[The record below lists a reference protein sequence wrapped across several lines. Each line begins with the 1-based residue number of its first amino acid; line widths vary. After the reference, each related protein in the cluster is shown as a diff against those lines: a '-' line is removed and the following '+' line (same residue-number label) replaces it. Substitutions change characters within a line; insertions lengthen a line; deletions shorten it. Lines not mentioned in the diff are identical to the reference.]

1 MVGFPDRCS
10 SWWRAGVA
18 TVIWRVVRALLGFAF
33 GVLIAFVW
41 LVPARAETIAAT
53 AGSAVPL
60 ESWAGPWGAPFTG
73 TYSEAQSRALQDY
86 SAAGAGGWAYG
97 PSYWSVTPPPRPAA
111 YDGAGSGVVEW
122 FTVRQ
127 SATQMGNGGSGWT
140 YQLRRDWYCA
150 AGSIVGSYPGWTC
163 SQGSVYSCPAGQ
175 NWTLQGN
182 QCTRPDCQY
191 GRASDGTCTA
201 CPAGKYMANGV
212 GGDPYR
218 VVDQPLTIDY
228 RIYTG
233 VGATVPATT
242 CVSGCTVT
250 LGSEYS
256 GAGSGTSGNWFWI
269 GSPSFTGATC
279 SSAPGTSPVVQP
291 NTPEADCAKA
301 GKQWGTVNGT
311 VVCVDAQ
318 TTSTKKTSVVT
329 GPGGGTTATTQTQTC
344 TGGSCNS
351 TTTVTNAGGGSSG
364 TATNGTSTS
373 TSAATGSQTQGDG
386 SSACRDDPYGPACL
400 GAPASGGGADSASG
414 TGGGVSA
421 VGLPGE
427 ALGCP
432 APVQVL
438 QWSVPFDGAC
448 LLAGYVRPLVLALA
462 WLGAGIFVVG
472 GVRNG

>member
-1 MVGFPDRCS
+1 MWRVLRCIRWFS
-10 SWWRAGVA
+10 VGVA
-18 TVIWRVVRALLGFAF
+18 MAW
-33 GVLIAFVW
+33 VW

-53 AGSAVPL
+53 ALPL
-60 ESWAGPWGAPFTG
+60 APTARYKFVADW
-73 TYSEAQSRALQDY
+73 YSSYDAAQAAALAHY
-86 SAAGAGGWAYG
+86 AAAGATGYTNGA
-97 PSYWSVTPPPRPAA
+97 WSSTPPAESQFWSGWNA
-111 YDGAGSGVVEW
+111 GAVGY
-122 FTVRQ
+122 FTVGNNAAPYVSYQ
-127 SATQMGNGGSGWT
+127 YTLTKEWGCASGTLSWTGSAYTCQGGTG
-140 YQLRRDWYCA
+140 
-150 AGSIVGSYPGWTC
+150 
-163 SQGSVYSCPAGQ
+163 YSCPSGQ

-279 SSAPGTSPVVQP
+279 SSAAGTTPVVQP

-318 TTSTKKTSVVT
+318 TTATKKKSVVT

-400 GAPASGGGADSASG
+400 GAPAFGGGADSASG